1 MPPSPVQLPRQPGK
15 PTGSPPPE
23 SSHAS
28 NDPLKKAEEIKNKVM
43 QSLEPE
49 NMSVPA
55 KRLIAGFI
63 DLTLIGCLVAFMHV
77 PLMVLLAVLPGFLVT
92 LVSTLIVTLG
102 GVLILLK
109 DAPYQIAVLDKQSI
123 GKKVMN
129 LRVVKGPDRQPITTA
144 DSVARNFLLA
154 VPYFV
159 AAALSLLNLLP
170 FRILVGVIVMVLA
183 AFLLIL
189 VLALY
194 GFEIFTMF
202 KDLEGRRWGDQK
214 AGTMVVLE

>member
-1 MPPSPVQLPRQPGK
+1 MATSPVQLPRKPGQPA
-15 PTGSPPPE
+15 GSPPP
-23 SSHAS
+23 SGGGGP
-28 NDPLKKAEEIKNKVM
+28 NDPLKKAEEMKNKVM
-43 QSLEPE
+43 ESLEPE

-63 DLTLIGCLVAFMHV
+63 DLTLIGCLVAFLHV
-77 PLMVLLAVLPGFLVT
+77 PLMALFAVLPGFLVS
-92 LVSTLIVTLG
+92 LVSTLIVAMG

-109 DAPYQIAVLDKQSI
+109 DAPYQIAILDRQSV
-123 GKKVMN
+123 GKKMMTI
-129 LRVVKGPDRQPITTA
+129 RVVKGADRQPITTA

-154 VPYFV
+154 VPSF
-159 AAALSLLNLLP
+159 AAAVLSLLNLLP
-170 FRILVGVIVMVLA
+170 FKILVGMVVMVLA
-183 AFLLIL
+183 SLLLIL

-202 KDLEGRRWGDQK
+202 KDLEGRRWGDKK